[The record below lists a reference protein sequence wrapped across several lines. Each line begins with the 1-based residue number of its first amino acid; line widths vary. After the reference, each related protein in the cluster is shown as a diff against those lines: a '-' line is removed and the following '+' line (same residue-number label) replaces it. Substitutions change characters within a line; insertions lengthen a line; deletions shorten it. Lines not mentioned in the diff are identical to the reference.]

1 MTAEPNRRAQPPA
14 GLVSDT
20 PLLDVQGLTVEFAGS
35 GGTVHAV
42 HDVSFVLHDGES
54 LGIVGESG
62 SGKSV
67 TMQAVMGLVR
77 RPPGRIRAGRVL
89 FQDRDLLALPEAEL
103 RRVRGRDIAM
113 VFQDPMSS
121 LNPVLPIGLQLT
133 EAVVEHQGVTQAEAD
148 RLAVEMLGLVGI
160 ANAPQRMSAYPH
172 QFSGG
177 QLQRVGI
184 AMALACKPSILI
196 ADEPTTALDVTI
208 QAQIVE
214 LVSRLQRQFG
224 MAIIWISHDLNLVA
238 GFVDRVAVMYA
249 GSIVETAPVRRLF
262 DRTAH
267 PYTEGLLNSIPK
279 LHEARSR
286 LVPIRGAPP
295 DLLLAPNICAFVPRC
310 DYRTPRCEAIRPPLA
325 PAGPAHASACWEW
338 PRVGGTAPAAGPPAG
353 PGAVAGGILL
363 DVSGL
368 HVHYPI
374 RRGVMR
380 RQVGAVRAVDGVSFQ
395 VLRGET
401 LALVGES
408 GSGKSTTGR
417 AIMGLASLAGGH
429 VVFDGV
435 DYEAPTPAQQRRR
448 QQAMQMIF
456 QNPYGALNPRM
467 TVGLIVGEGLR
478 AQRLGTRPEQ
488 DRRVA
493 EVLDLVGLG
502 TAFRDRYPFELSGGQ
517 RQRVGIARAL
527 AAAPSFVIADEPI
540 SALDVSIQA
549 QIVNLLQDLKAR
561 LGLTYLF
568 IGHDLSMVRHLSD
581 RVAVMY
587 LGRIVEL
594 APTAELFRTPR
605 HPYTQALLSAIPA
618 PAREA
623 DAAARIVLQGAPP
636 DPACPPAGC
645 SFHPRCRFATELCR
659 VTAPMLKPEGVVAGH
674 TAACHHAAATG

>member
-1 MTAEPNRRAQPPA
+1 MTAAPTSE
-14 GLVSDT
+14 V
-20 PLLDVQGLTVEFAGS
+20 PLLRVEGLSVEFSGS
-35 GGTVHAV
+35 NGTVHAV
-42 HDVSFVLHDGES
+42 NDVSFVLHPGES

-77 RPPGRIRAGRVL
+77 CPPGRIRAGSAL
-89 FQDRDLLALPEAEL
+89 FGGRDLLTLPEAEL
-103 RRVRGRDIAM
+103 RRIRGRDIAM

-133 EAVVEHQGVTQAEAD
+133 EAVVEHQRVTQAEAD
-148 RLAVEMLGLVGI
+148 QRAVEMLGLVGI
-160 ANAPQRMSAYPH
+160 ANASQRMRAYPH

-214 LVSRLQRQFG
+214 LVARLQRQLG
-224 MAIIWISHDLNLVA
+224 MAIVWISHDLNLVA
-238 GFVDRVAVMYA
+238 SFVDRVAVMYA

-262 DRTAH
+262 DGTAH
-267 PYTEGLLNSIPK
+267 PYTAGLLNSVPS
-279 LHEARSR
+279 LNDRRGR
-286 LVPIRGAPP
+286 LAPIRGAPP
-295 DLLLAPNICAFVPRC
+295 SLLLPPIFCSFAPRC
-310 DYRTPRCEAIRPPLA
+310 DYQVPRCMQERPPLDFVE
-325 PAGPAHASACWEW
+325 PAHASACWEW
-338 PRVGGTAPAAGPPAG
+338 PRVRATALASGNVADAPIFPAVSP
-353 PGAVAGGILL
+353 VLL

-368 HVHYPI
+368 QVHYPI
-374 RRGVMR
+374 RRGVLR
-380 RQVGAVRAVDGVSFQ
+380 RPVGAVRAVDGVSFQ
-395 VLRGET
+395 VMHGET

-408 GSGKSTTGR
+408 GCGKSTTGR
-417 AIMGLASLAGGH
+417 AIMGLTSAASGQ

-435 DYEAPTPAQQRRR
+435 NYARPTRAQQKQRRR
-448 QQAMQMIF
+448 TMQMIF

-467 TVGLIVGEGLR
+467 TVSRIVGEGLR
-478 AQRLGTRPEQ
+478 AQRLSTRREQ
-488 DRRVA
+488 DGRVS

-502 TAFRDRYPFELSGGQ
+502 PAFRDRYPFELSGGQ

-527 AAAPSFVIADEPI
+527 AASPSFVIADEPI

-594 APTAELFRTPR
+594 ATTADLFRSPR
-605 HPYTQALLSAIPA
+605 HPYTRALLSAIPA
-618 PAREA
+618 PARG
-623 DAAARIVLQGAPP
+623 DAAGRPIVARIVLQGAPP
-636 DPACPPAGC
+636 DPSMPPTGC
-645 SFHPRCRFATELCR
+645 AFHPRCRYATEVCR
-659 VTAPMLKPEGVVAGH
+659 VTPPALVTVNAGKGH
-674 TAACHHAAATG
+674 VSACHHAASLD